1 MRRRSPRLSADELC
15 AKLEPGLKEFGD
27 AGMLSARV
35 RQFLDSEAYG
45 GAREIAVALVGVG
58 VTADLERM
66 QEFLGRFKMSI
77 DVVSFEVFELAG
89 GPRLLIREVTEEHAD
104 APSRPRP
111 ERSVE
116 AIRQRAAAERVL
128 EPFDRFIGMSEDAS
142 LFVRPYT
149 LSVMVTPPGH
159 HGRVLMY
166 ATPRA
171 GGIHINAGPDAFA
184 EFFDVSEQEAVDAL
198 DPGNVDQ
205 FLTGEAL
212 DARIEQI
219 RKFLKE
225 KLPGLRLPGSAWGV
239 KSLTCTNL
247 GSVAYPWRDT
257 RRAEFGP
264 AATDCG
270 SARRPR
276 TASRGVDATRARRQ
290 GPATSE

>member
-1 MRRRSPRLSADELC
+1 M
-15 AKLEPGLKEFGD
+15 
-27 AGMLSARV
+27 
-35 RQFLDSEAYG
+35 DSEADG
-45 GAREIAVALVGVG
+45 GAREIALALVGVG

-66 QEFLGRFKMSI
+66 QEFLGRFQMSV
-77 DVVSFEVFELAG
+77 DVVSFQVFELAG

-111 ERSVE
+111 ERSVD
-116 AIRQRAAAERVL
+116 AIRRRAAAEKVL
-128 EPFDRFIGMSEDAS
+128 EPFNRFVGMSEDAG

-149 LSVMVTPPGH
+149 LSVMVTPAEH
-159 HGRVLMY
+159 HGRFLMY

-198 DPGNVDQ
+198 DPGNVDE

-225 KLPGLRLPGSAWGV
+225 KLPAPGDQ
-239 KSLTCTNL
+239 
-247 GSVAYPWRDT
+247 GSR
-257 RRAEFGP
+257 
-264 AATDCG
+264 
-270 SARRPR
+270 
-276 TASRGVDATRARRQ
+276 
-290 GPATSE
+290 

>member
-1 MRRRSPRLSADELC
+1 MRIDDGRLDLLAIDARDRWVVIELKAGRLDSGTLHQALYYASSLARLSADELC

-35 RQFLDSEAYG
+35 RQLLDSEADG

-159 HGRVLMY
+159 HGR
-166 ATPRA
+166 
-171 GGIHINAGPDAFA
+171 
-184 EFFDVSEQEAVDAL
+184 
-198 DPGNVDQ
+198 
-205 FLTGEAL
+205 FLRT
-212 DARIEQI
+212 
-219 RKFLKE
+219 
-225 KLPGLRLPGSAWGV
+225 
-239 KSLTCTNL
+239 
-247 GSVAYPWRDT
+247 
-257 RRAEFGP
+257 
-264 AATDCG
+264 AAAQPTDEPPV
-270 SARRPR
+270 RPR
-276 TASRGVDATRARRQ
+276 RSSGAA
-290 GPATSE
+290 